1 MAKPTEKQIAALRR
15 LWVLAQGHSGQCK
28 TVARFLLGLYNGV
41 RFPFDLTDF
50 RCLDAGIFLDCIA
63 VLTMD
68 YTPQAEVH
76 VVLGVPGSE
85 FERLADDWNI
95 TDREAA

>member
-1 MAKPTEKQIAALRR
+1 MAAPTEKHLSALRR
-15 LWVLAQGHSGQCK
+15 LWDIAQGHSGQCK
-28 TVARFLLGLYNGV
+28 TVARFLLGLYNGN

-50 RCLDAGIFLDCIA
+50 RTLDVSIFLDCIT

-68 YTPQAEVH
+68 YTPSEEVH
-76 VVLGVPGSE
+76 VVLGVPGAK
-85 FERLADDWNI
+85 FERLAADWCI